1 MKHKGHVTD
10 IIDPQ
15 KSFCAVQNVIQ
26 FHEYTYALISTFN
39 VCNRENE
46 RSITQY

>member
-15 KSFCAVQNVIQ
+15 KSFCAMQNVLQ
-26 FHEYTYALISTFN
+26 FHEYT
-39 VCNRENE
+39 
-46 RSITQY
+46 